1 VGETPPVR
9 QSPAVG
15 TLSPDGSRRWDGRF
29 WVPIRNDDR
38 LPELPP
44 PPARE
49 PTAGYSPDR
58 RRLRLGGVILASVV
72 GVALFLMPLPA
83 PGAGSL
89 EGALTELA
97 VLALLRV
104 LLPFVAVV
112 LILSVGRQGLDV
124 LLLRGLLTA
133 FLMGAALIGLFLGA
147 VFLGPIPVPVEL
159 SIPWP
164 VAVTLGGLLLATL
177 LGPMVTFVAALAN
190 LLWYRSLR
198 SLRAQFG
205 TISRLVL
212 ALPLVANIGYLA
224 WVFAR
229 AHNLGSTVLY
239 GFPAVATLVM
249 MFLLRNGDVGVIGP
263 PSRAGWPRPR

>member
-1 VGETPPVR
+1 VGERPPVR

-15 TLSPDGSRRWDGRF
+15 TLSADGSRRWDGRF
-29 WVPIRNDDR
+29 WVPIRNDYR
-38 LPELPP
+38 LHELPP
-44 PPARE
+44 PAVRQLTVE
-49 PTAGYSPDR
+49 FSPDR
-58 RRLRLGGVILASVV
+58 RSLRLGGVILASVV

-83 PGAGSL
+83 PSAGSL

-97 VLALLRV
+97 LLVLLRV

-147 VFLGPIPVPVEL
+147 VFFGPIPVPVEL

-164 VAVTLGGLLLATL
+164 FAVTLGGLLLATL
-177 LGPMVTFVAALAN
+177 FGPTVTFVAALAN

-205 TISRLVL
+205 RISRLVL
-212 ALPLVANIGYLA
+212 ALPLVANIVYLA
-224 WVFAR
+224 WVFAHV
-229 AHNLGSTVLY
+229 HNFGSTVLY
-239 GFPAVATLVM
+239 GFPAAATLLM
-249 MFLLRNGDVGVIGP
+249 MFLLRNGEADTGRGTI
-263 PSRAGWPRPR
+263 